1 MSSNRQILARPSGPS
16 RSIQVNQKTQ
26 RCRDDIRF
34 CAQQPTLDT
43 PDLSRPNSI
52 RPTAPSNSR
61 TYNSEL
67 SSDETLSKKTLSP
80 TLTMKSCWLP
90 GILLV

>member
-26 RCRDDIRF
+26 RCRDDILF

-52 RPTAPSNSR
+52 RPTAPSNLR
-61 TYNSEL
+61 TNNSEL
-67 SSDETLSKKTLSP
+67 LCLFK
-80 TLTMKSCWLP
+80 
-90 GILLV
+90 